1 MPPLSHSLLYLE
13 FKHPIILSHFAFL
26 CGLRGVYV
34 MSSYVVTYAHLVTG
48 IVVEQRG
55 GGRLPYGSCRLVC
68 YVRLSQTFLSE
79 RENQKIRKLEN

>member
-1 MPPLSHSLLYLE
+1 
-13 FKHPIILSHFAFL
+13 
-26 CGLRGVYV
+26 

-79 RENQKIRKLEN
+79 RENQKIRKSEN

>member
-55 GGRLPYGSCRLVC
+55 GGAVAL
-68 YVRLSQTFLSE
+68 
-79 RENQKIRKLEN
+79 RELQACLLC